1 MISFWSSV
9 VPPKMDRALLVGM
22 GSGVGAKP
30 FALVFSSCPAGAPRA
45 SFEAMAPT
53 AVARLWT
60 YKDGL
65 PSVETSRHV

>member
-1 MISFWSSV
+1 MISFWISV

-22 GSGVGAKP
+22 GSGVEMKP
-30 FALVFSSCPAGAPRA
+30 SALIFSSRPVGTPRA

-65 PSVETSRHV
+65 PSVKTSRHV